1 MCQVSNLVFG
11 CMGNLH
17 IHLPQIHIGLKEIMK
32 VQALWPR
39 YRPDALFHP
48 SDILLTTVCARVVH
62 TIILGSSIC
71 KHCHYFAGRQERLNS
86 LGAQVDGEHD
96 PPQQTVCM
104 NGFIHTVYSL
114 PASLTSRLKELPWP
128 PPYCLLEQVSR
139 LAFLAVLLTP
149 PEVCTSAFQ
158 SCCQVIRH
166 QTQWQGG
173 SNPVWRSFE
182 LKGEGQ
188 DFKSFTLYFSELTLA
203 MPEQTATG
211 C

>member
-1 MCQVSNLVFG
+1 MCQVSNLIFS

-17 IHLPQIHIGLKEIMK
+17 IHLPRIHIGLKEFMK

-71 KHCHYFAGRQERLNS
+71 KHCQYFAGRQEGLNS

-96 PPQQTVCM
+96 PPQQTDCM
-104 NGFIHTVYSL
+104 NGFIHTVCSL

-128 PPYCLLEQVSR
+128 PSYCLLEQVSR
-139 LAFLAVLLTP
+139 LAFSAVLLTP
-149 PEVCTSAFQ
+149 AEVCTSLHFSLAVKWLGTIL
-158 SCCQVIRH
+158 SARVEATLCEGVL
-166 QTQWQGG
+166 
-173 SNPVWRSFE
+173 NWRE
-182 LKGEGQ
+182 KVKILKVLHCT
-188 DFKSFTLYFSELTLA
+188 SLN
-203 MPEQTATG
+203 
-211 C
+211 